1 MFMSFLNRKHG
12 YLVRVIV
19 TAQETVLVEDADNVK
34 AMKQGAWAKES
45 AKSLTN
51 NPNGIIYKNL

>member
-1 MFMSFLNRKHG
+1 MFMPFLNRKHG

-45 AKSLTN
+45 AK
-51 NPNGIIYKNL
+51 I